1 MIRVIMLWFKFL
13 NQWCNGSL
21 ILTRTAQLNF
31 TNTLDGVTL
40 NNAMIML
47 AIQGRGLKFNLDYVI
62 KINYKRSLELPNL
75 PLIS

>member
-1 MIRVIMLWFKFL
+1 
-13 NQWCNGSL
+13 
-21 ILTRTAQLNF
+21 
-31 TNTLDGVTL
+31 
-40 NNAMIML
+40 MIML